1 VVLVLLAAAV
11 AVVAVAGFLV
21 LRPGGAGEP
30 AAAGSDTSDPAVSA
44 QGAAASSTAPYTVE
58 EEPSEVATD
67 APSETTGGR
76 VQVVLTYAMFDAASG
91 TVQGNGFAAGVI
103 EEGGTCTLTLTRG
116 DDEVTATTTAVADA
130 STSTCGLLETGT
142 GLETGTWDAVLTYSS
157 DRARGESEA
166 MEVTV
171 P

>member
-1 VVLVLLAAAV
+1 VVLFLLAAAA
-11 AVVAVAGFLV
+11 AVVAGFLL
-21 LRPGGAGEP
+21 LRPGGGEEP
-30 AAAGSDTSDPAVSA
+30 AAAGSDTTDPAVSP

-58 EEPSEVATD
+58 EEPGEVATD
-67 APSETTGGR
+67 APVETTGGR
-76 VQVVLTYAMFDAASG
+76 VQVVLTYAMFESASG
-91 TVQGNGFAAGVI
+91 TVQGNGFAAGVV

-142 GLETGTWDAVLTYSS
+142 GLESGTWDAVLSYSS